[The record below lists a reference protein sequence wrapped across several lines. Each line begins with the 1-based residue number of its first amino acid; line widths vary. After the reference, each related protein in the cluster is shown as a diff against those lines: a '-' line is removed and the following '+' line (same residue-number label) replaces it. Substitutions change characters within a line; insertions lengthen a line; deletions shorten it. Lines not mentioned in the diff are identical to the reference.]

1 MCASAPSLMGSSRRP
16 TSCSPSATTAR
27 CCRSP
32 GSSSGICSPVP
43 STPARASE
51 ALLAELAAT
60 GDSEA
65 KAVAQQ
71 MTAAGWLW
79 GTAVSATLAQVQIEE
94 PAGLAAWR
102 RLGEWSEYAPEPP
115 AGHEP
120 VEEAETRRRLAE
132 LLGSDSEPRPQQ
144 ADYAAA
150 ASAAFRPREA
160 KDEPMAV
167 LAEAG
172 TGVGKTLGYIAPASL
187 WAEKNEG
194 AVWISTFTRNLQ
206 HQIDT
211 ELDRLYPEP
220 TEKPRRVEL
229 SQGREK

>member
-1 MCASAPSLMGSSRRP
+1 LELYAFVRPARGLVPTPRGLAAALSLSAPCSLEDD
-16 TSCSPSATTAR
+16 ALAL
-27 CCRSP
+27 
-32 GSSSGICSPVP
+32 V
-43 STPARASE
+43 RASE

-71 MTAAGWLW
+71 MAAAGWLW
-79 GTAVSATLAQVQIEE
+79 GAAAMAALAQVQIEE

-144 ADYAAA
+144 ADYAGWLPDLLG
-150 ASAAFRPREA
+150 RGR
-160 KDEPMAV
+160 
-167 LAEAG
+167 
-172 TGVGKTLGYIAPASL
+172 TLGLADRRGECIHSACPHYHKCFI
-187 WAEKNEG
+187 EKSVRRARRARLVVANHALVMVQAAWGGLDDSNVPTRYVFDEG
-194 AVWISTFTRNLQ
+194 
-206 HQIDT
+206 H
-211 ELDRLYPEP
+211 
-220 TEKPRRVEL
+220 
-229 SQGREK
+229 